1 NTQHLG
7 LLRNYCQQARK
18 TAELADLLAA
28 ARASTREPD
37 DHPLPRQ
44 NALHRSVVKLLIED
58 YEAGASTYEL
68 AERYNVRRNTVRDT
82 LRRAGFDLSRQGE
95 ACSSQRGAEDRG
107 EASVRLRFDPSRAD
121 EDVRSERVHD
131 QASAADDMN
140 SDQLRCRVLARSLL
154 IIPER
159 RPHELRPVLRAVE
172 PHSYMLAGLSRS
184 RGEYGAADLA
194 TRRRVIIQVEHVHP
208 PGHGGY
214 RLLVAAQSAAV
225 HPPPLPDAARGP
237 DAAAPL
243 DHSTIPAASSGL
255 AVAIDWRSRDGARL
269 LGYPPSVGAALA
281 RLRITPC
288 RAREIITEST
298 RASSAISSGV
308 VAIENGMKSSSSP
321 TTIAQSNCCPLPTC
335 PLRRCTPA
343 LVMSVEESPILM
355 RPRISSGFTA
365 SDKRSCTHPR
375 ASAILLRMST
385 SVIDSKPA
393 AARRKATLSG
403 AAA

>member
-1 NTQHLG
+1 
-7 LLRNYCQQARK
+7 
-18 TAELADLLAA
+18 
-28 ARASTREPD
+28 
-37 DHPLPRQ
+37 
-44 NALHRSVVKLLIED
+44 
-58 YEAGASTYEL
+58 
-68 AERYNVRRNTVRDT
+68 
-82 LRRAGFDLSRQGE
+82 
-95 ACSSQRGAEDRG
+95 
-107 EASVRLRFDPSRAD
+107 
-121 EDVRSERVHD
+121 
-131 QASAADDMN
+131 MN
-140 SDQLRCRVLARSLL
+140 SDQLRCRVLAMNLL

-159 RPHELRPVLRAVE
+159 RPHELRSVLGAVE
-172 PHSYMLAGLSRS
+172 PHSYMIAGLIRS
-184 RGEYGAADLA
+184 HGEYGAADLA
-194 TRRRVIIQVEHVHP
+194 ARGRVIIQVEHVYP
-208 PGHGGY
+208 PENAGH
-214 RLLVAAQSAAV
+214 RLLIAAQSAS
-225 HPPPLPDAARGP
+225 LN
-237 DAAAPL
+237 
-243 DHSTIPAASSGL
+243 HSTIPDPSSGL
-255 AVAIDWRSRDGARL
+255 AVTIDSRNRDGARL
-269 LGYPPSVGAALA
+269 LGYPPFVGTELA
-281 RLRITPC
+281 RLSITPC